1 MTAMSWWAHNRG
13 RVEPLANGL
22 AASPSAR
29 LPTAGTQGGRR
40 TVTVFS
46 QTLHSARKC
55 STSATL
61 ALNSAAPSVVCVK
74 HQVLG
79 PALYLCALVSQAG
92 GRDAMWITCTYTSTV
107 CRDTHIYVFVYVR
120 IAHFV
125 VKVTSYCFT
134 S

>member
-22 AASPSAR
+22 AGSPSAR

-61 ALNSAAPSVVCVK
+61 ALSSAAASAVCVK

-79 PALYLCALVSQAG
+79 LALYLCALVSQAG
-92 GRDAMWITCTYTSTV
+92 GRDAMWITCTYTPTV
-107 CRDTHIYVFVYVR
+107 CRDTHTYVCMY
-120 IAHFV
+120 ICMYILLIMWL
-125 VKVTSYCFT
+125 K
-134 S
+134 